1 MGTRVLL
8 ASRIGRTI
16 SHCLSRL
23 PCQAPQSYF
32 GFPESTYD
40 DFQKLA
46 FGAVVPLRE
55 MTPRGVT
62 NRQHAVSRSP
72 HLGSPSDHQPAYIT
86 LQ

>member
-1 MGTRVLL
+1 
-8 ASRIGRTI
+8 
-16 SHCLSRL
+16 
-23 PCQAPQSYF
+23 
-32 GFPESTYD
+32 
-40 DFQKLA
+40 
-46 FGAVVPLRE
+46 